1 MRRAVGGQRHLRR
14 AAKGYIASAPELRQP
29 IVALSL
35 ASLRNRM
42 LSGNGSAPWASLSQI
57 TAKNGGDEQTF
68 GAK

>member
-1 MRRAVGGQRHLRR
+1 MRDDRFEVSVTFDLEP
-14 AAKGYIASAPELRQP
+14 GYIAGAPELRQP